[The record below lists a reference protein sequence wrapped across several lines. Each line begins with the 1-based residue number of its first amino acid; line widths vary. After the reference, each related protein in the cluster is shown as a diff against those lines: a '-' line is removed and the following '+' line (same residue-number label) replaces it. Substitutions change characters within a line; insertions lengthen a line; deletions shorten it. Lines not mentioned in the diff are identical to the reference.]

1 MENKDKYKKSQWN
14 DPLWLFENQ
23 YFDFI
28 IPFYL
33 NMRSIVYS
41 CNDRTYTEC
50 EYCDI
55 SRLNKKHRY
64 LMRCC
69 NNIPNQPCKI
79 SHYALKYL

>member
-1 MENKDKYKKSQWN
+1 MEQSSVDFFCICKFREF
-14 DPLWLFENQ
+14 FENH

-41 CNDRTYTEC
+41 CNDRTYTEF

-55 SRLNKKHRY
+55 SRLNK
-64 LMRCC
+64 
-69 NNIPNQPCKI
+69 NTDI
-79 SHYALKYL
+79 